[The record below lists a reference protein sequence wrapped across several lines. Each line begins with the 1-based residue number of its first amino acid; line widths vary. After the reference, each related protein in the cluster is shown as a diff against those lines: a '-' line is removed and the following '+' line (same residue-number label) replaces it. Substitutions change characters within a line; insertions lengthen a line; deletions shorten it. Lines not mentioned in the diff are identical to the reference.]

1 MNTNTNISTNRKDAL
16 AAARSMRNMR
26 IITSITTMT
35 HAAAGTIIT
44 ITPNAAAG
52 MLMAAARKAN
62 ANG

>member
-35 HAAAGTIIT
+35 HAAAGMI
-44 ITPNAAAG
+44 
-52 MLMAAARKAN
+52 MAAARKAN